1 MYLYHNIISRCG
13 NKMFLAFLSLAVIG
27 IALFVAVV
35 FFHSWKDKPERNDQD
50 YTEPVVHDHVPDP
63 LPNAQKP
70 EIREDAAT
78 MTPESEGTPETV
90 SKPGVGKGVYIPIL
104 QIDEEIPGLKGR
116 ELIHFDGGGSLYS
129 LESTAELKNLEFSK
143 DDLELVVEGRLLL
156 TSRYIIVY
164 RAAVVKKFT
173 IAAVEDF
180 RFKDS
185 FLVMKRKRVKTKKDV
200 LKVSGKLED
209 FKYILHALT

>member
-1 MYLYHNIISRCG
+1 
-13 NKMFLAFLSLAVIG
+13 MFLAFLSLAVIG

-35 FFHSWKDKPERNDQD
+35 FFHSWKDKPERTVQD
-50 YTEPVVHDHVPDP
+50 YTEPEPAVHAHVPNT

-70 EIREDAAT
+70 EIREEAAT
-78 MTPESEGTPETV
+78 VTSESEGVSRTV
-90 SKPGVGKGVYIPIL
+90 STPGAGKGVYIPIL

-116 ELIHFDGGGSLYS
+116 ELIHFDGEGSLYS
-129 LESTAELKNLEFSK
+129 LESTADLKNLEFSK
-143 DDLELVVEGRLLL
+143 DDLELIVEGRLLL
-156 TSRYIIVY
+156 TSRYIIVFK
-164 RAAVVKKFT
+164 AAVVKKFT

-180 RFKDS
+180 QFKNS

-200 LKVSGKLED
+200 LKVSGKLEE